1 MKTTAPYRSFGKGK
15 PDNLNRRFADRTE
28 QVERVSEGV
37 VVHWATPR
45 PDRLTENKSEEERK
59 FFRDFGPRY
68 TKRHP
73 GPQARG

>member
-1 MKTTAPYRSFGKGK
+1 MNNRPTYRPFVKGN
-15 PDNLNRRFADRTE
+15 PDNLNRRFAGRTE
-28 QVERVSEGV
+28 RISEGV

-45 PDRLTENKSEEERK
+45 PDRMAEDKSAEERK